1 MKKKFFSSIRTFTRD
16 FAIASFWLA
25 TRLTWFPKFH
35 YSGGKRVKRV
45 IKGNALVICNHATWF
60 DPPVL
65 CTFFPFRRVSVVTA
79 KELFS
84 PQVAKSL
91 ETLGCIRMDR
101 DMVDIK
107 CIRRCLELLKN
118 GQVVSIFPEGKLNF
132 EDNIQKFKPG
142 AAMLAAMSKAP
153 VIPMYIA
160 GNYRPFQRLQVIFG
174 QPISYS
180 ELSDSVNVN
189 RINEMTE
196 LLHSRMV
203 ELKSEL
209 EGKMKKKHLD
219 TARARREK
227 LRASQAAKEKAQEG
241 TENG

>member
-1 MKKKFFSSIRTFTRD
+1 MKKRFTSALNALKRD
-16 FAIASFWLA
+16 FAISSFWLA
-25 TRLTWFPKFH
+25 TRLTWLPKFH
-35 YSGGKRVKRV
+35 YSGGKRVKRI
-45 IKGNALVICNHATWF
+45 IKGNALIICNHSTWF

-79 KELFS
+79 KELFA
-84 PQVAKSL
+84 PRVAKSL
-91 ETLGCIRMDR
+91 DILGCIRMDR
-101 DMVDIK
+101 EMVDIR
-107 CIRRCLELLKN
+107 CIHQCLNLLKS

-132 EDNIQKFKPG
+132 EDNIQEFKPG

-174 QPISYS
+174 QPISYC
-180 ELSDSVNVN
+180 ELGESSVNIN
-189 RINEMTE
+189 KINEMNT
-196 LLHSRMV
+196 LLHDRMA
-203 ELKSEL
+203 ELKTEL

-227 LRASQAAKEKAQEG
+227 LRASQAAKE
-241 TENG
+241 ENRNG